1 MDSKFYGFKVFKVS
15 SILIS
20 MQTCLYDYYL
30 YIDNKMYI
38 DVKKRKEQKRKKC
51 FAKPERVNVREGNE

>member
-1 MDSKFYGFKVFKVS
+1 
-15 SILIS
+15 
-20 MQTCLYDYYL
+20 
-30 YIDNKMYI
+30 MYI